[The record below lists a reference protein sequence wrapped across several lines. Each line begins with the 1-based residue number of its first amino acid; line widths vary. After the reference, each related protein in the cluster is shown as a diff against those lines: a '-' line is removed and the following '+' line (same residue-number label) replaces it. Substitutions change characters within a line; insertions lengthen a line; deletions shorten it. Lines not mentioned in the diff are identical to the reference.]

1 MGKDQPDGCKRDC
14 TVHHKLTRPIVEPTN
29 SGCKELDNEMKLG
42 TNFMETAS
50 TNVLANCDIP
60 LQEQNSLGNLETS
73 DDMSDTRSRK
83 TLDNDFHSHE
93 IESCVDD
100 YYDDC
105 FAFEKIEYK
114 VPTPKINISE
124 QQLVATT
131 IMVVDTI
138 HNHESTKLLRVL
150 FDSGGSRTMI
160 NRRVLPKGVIPMG
173 LKGKMRMNTLAGTY
187 ESGGEVYMKGLRLP
201 ELDKSRT
208 VEGQRALVFD
218 ADCRYDVILGND
230 FINRVG
236 IDILGSNGT
245 VEWLGNSIPM
255 RSPPTITQAE
265 EDFNAL
271 FESYLIEMEN
281 DHFGFEPLDNYAS
294 KILDANYD
302 KVDVKD
308 VAQEQ
313 AHLTTT
319 QRNDL
324 ERLLKKHEK
333 LFSGKLGLYPH
344 KKILNYCQG

>member
-1 MGKDQPDGCKRDC
+1 
-14 TVHHKLTRPIVEPTN
+14 
-29 SGCKELDNEMKLG
+29 MKLG

-73 DDMSDTRSRK
+73 DDMSNTRLRK
-83 TLDNDFHSHE
+83 TLDNDFHSYE
-93 IESCVDD
+93 NESCVDD

-150 FDSGGSRTMI
+150 I

-187 ESGGEVYMKGLRLP
+187 ESEGEVYIKGLRLP

-294 KILDANYD
+294 KILDAKYD

-313 AHLTTT
+313 AHLTAS

-344 KKILNYCQG
+344 KQFNIELLPGADQCILDLILC